1 MNVGQIRVK
10 MVEHAS
16 INLDPINVSA
26 VDIQGTTVK
35 VKTYQTYVVNQVN
48 AVISEP
54 PSSFLWPDEDKEMAF
69 FIT

>member
-48 AVISEP
+48 ETASRHTDH
-54 PSSFLWPDEDKEMAF
+54 LTD
-69 FIT
+69 